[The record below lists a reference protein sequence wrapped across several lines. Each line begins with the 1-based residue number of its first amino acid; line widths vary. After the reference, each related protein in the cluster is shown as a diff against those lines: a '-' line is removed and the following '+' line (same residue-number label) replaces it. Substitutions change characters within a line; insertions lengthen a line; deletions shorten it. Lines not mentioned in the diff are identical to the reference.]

1 MVERAR
7 VTIKTIPDMAA
18 TTFVRQSVVQPFT
31 VRPCQEKQECI
42 QRPVDVANHLDLQD
56 VTFTTYRQE
65 AGPTS

>member
-7 VTIKTIPDMAA
+7 VTINTIPDMAA

-42 QRPVDVANHLDLQD
+42 QRPVDVANHLDL
-56 VTFTTYRQE
+56 
-65 AGPTS
+65 